1 VSSPPSDQLDLALAE
16 RLRQVVGGQ
25 EASESEMRTLAD
37 HAGGWARAT
46 EAQHRAAEDRLA
58 ELNADPASA
67 LTDIAAELRRV
78 EALSHERQEIR
89 RLTDGLE
96 QRTRELRTAW
106 LTHHTES
113 GSPFEAK
120 D

>member
-1 VSSPPSDQLDLALAE
+1 VSSPPDQLDLALAE

-46 EAQHRAAEDRLA
+46 DAQLRAAEDRLT
-58 ELNADPASA
+58 ELNADPASPLA
-67 LTDIAAELRRV
+67 EIAAELRRV
-78 EALSHERQEIR
+78 ETLSREREEVR
-89 RLTDGLE
+89 RLSDGLE
-96 QRTRELRTAW
+96 RRTRELRTAW
-106 LTHHTES
+106 LTHRSES
-113 GSPFEAK
+113 GSPSGPK